1 MSTKVTYHQQISFC
15 GKPRCHKCNTGIGHG
30 PYWYAYKTVN
40 GRTTRTY
47 IGKTLP
53 PDVQPEQIQT
63 WIAGRPAQDDD
74 PAVLRVSMLGR
85 FELERRVGRNWQTV
99 EAAPWNHQRQ
109 RLLFALLLL
118 SPGRKLGREQIMEA
132 LWPGLDPETAAARLD
147 RTVHALRRILE
158 PSLPRASA
166 SHLLRTEHEGLV
178 LADQHEIWVDS
189 DAFELLLTQSHE
201 EQRTA
206 SEREHLLEE
215 AVALYANDLLPEM
228 ADVPWVVTRRDML
241 RRHWMGA
248 LLELADLRLARE
260 AYAAV
265 IEPMDRLLAADDTNE
280 AAVQRLII
288 ALTALGR
295 RAEAMR
301 VYHRLVEALR
311 RAHDIAPLAETRRL
325 YEEVRRGSV
334 SVRGLPPVPLTS
346 LQDVEGRSQEG
357 RDGRSQAQVGRQH
370 QSPLVGR
377 EEELE
382 TLRTVMHTC
391 EQQRRVR
398 LGNRRRALISPFDQP
413 RQPQCVLLAGEAGI
427 GKTRLAEEVGRE
439 AQQHGWAI
447 AWSRVYAQES
457 NVPYRPWTEVL
468 RNAQSRGF
476 WQIQEISHR
485 PLLYQPLSILLP
497 ELNALPHVEF
507 ANPLSPEDEQRRLW
521 EATLDLLTMISERT
535 PLLIVLDD
543 MHWADSSSCELLAY
557 LVRHLQQRAIMVIA
571 TYRDTELPEA
581 HPLRTLLPHLQR
593 EQVALRLEI
602 EPLSEE
608 QIASLV
614 AHLPEPLVHY
624 IQKQAGGNPFFA
636 EELARTLAGAGPELV
651 EQLLV
656 EKGSGG
662 HQPELGRALPL
673 PETIAAVLDL
683 RLQRLSSACQRLLSN
698 ASVLEGAFEFGEV
711 LQLEQLGGS
720 GIDEGKLL
728 DLLEEAL
735 REGVLVEEG
744 AGTRISYHFWHPL
757 LGLHLYQRLSGAR
770 RASLHRRAAQVL
782 QQKYEGREAEGA
794 ATITQHL
801 VKGGGEAA
809 AIRRYAELAGDHAYA
824 LSSYGEAEYYY
835 RLAIQYLLQAS
846 QGRPLAS
853 WSQEERLHLADL
865 YELLAYSLRVQGKS
879 EEARHFYE
887 RLLEVRNYLRQPAT
901 PEEALYE
908 AQYQA
913 MIWVEIG
920 WTWYNQGDNEQAR
933 HSCKYSEG
941 LLTDA
946 HILRSA
952 AWASIKRLQS
962 YIDWQDG
969 NYERALEEARIAL
982 SIFEDILE
990 YQKQERDSAQRFTHV
1005 NAILTGDP
1013 LDLARTHRLI
1023 GSIAN
1028 SLGRTDEALVHL
1040 NLALTRFEQL
1050 NCQRDIAAVCCNIGH
1065 AQLSRGAY
1073 RQAQTFFRYALSIA
1087 EKYNDSPLLLVI
1099 YGNLGILSARVGALL
1114 ESESWLRRCIALA
1127 EILND
1132 HVYMSICQTYLAN
1145 TLRDKGAFAEARTY
1159 ISRAI
1164 KAARYISNRPC
1175 IGYALISL
1183 GNIYLIYSRFL
1194 SQNSE
1199 SILLQKKGINLRQNS
1214 LLLKAK
1220 FALSKGLNTEGLE
1233 SEARIEG
1240 LLALAETQFQLGR
1253 ADEAYQ
1259 QVSYLMQ
1266 QVIQSQFGQELAK
1279 AQRLMG
1285 EILASKQAYD
1295 EAVPLF
1301 EQALAQFSSLGM
1313 HLEYARTA
1321 YRYGQILLSK
1331 NKIGSR
1337 AYKLGLSYVQD
1348 AQRLFR
1354 DCQAS
1359 IELEVAERF
1368 LQQHGIKAKAFQ
1380 P

>member
-15 GKPRCHKCNTGIGHG
+15 GKPRCRKCNMGIGHG

-47 IGKTLP
+47 IGKALP

-63 WIAGRPAQDDD
+63 WIAGRPARDDD
-74 PAVLRVSMLGR
+74 PSVLRVSMLGR

-99 EAAPWNHQRQ
+99 EDARWHHQRQ
-109 RLLFALLLL
+109 RQLLALLLL

-147 RTVHALRRILE
+147 RTVYSLRRILE
-158 PSLPRASA
+158 PSLPRASI
-166 SHLLRTEHEGLV
+166 SHLLRTEHEGLA
-178 LADQHEIWVDS
+178 LADQHEIWTDS
-189 DAFELLLTQSHE
+189 DAFELLLMQARE
-201 EQRTA
+201 EQRTPA
-206 SEREHLLEE
+206 EREHLLEE

-311 RAHDIAPLAETRRL
+311 RTHDIEPLVETRRL

-334 SVRGLPPVPLTS
+334 NVRGLPPVPLTS
-346 LQDVEGRSQEG
+346 LLEVEGRGQEG
-357 RDGRSQAQVGRQH
+357 RDGRSQVQVGRQH

-377 EEELE
+377 KEELE
-382 TLRTVMHTC
+382 TLRTVMQTC

-398 LGNRRRALISPFDQP
+398 LGNRRRALLSPFDQP

-439 AQQHGWAI
+439 AQQRGWAI

-543 MHWADSSSCELLAY
+543 IHWADPSSCELLAY
-557 LVRHLQQRAIMVIA
+557 LVRHLQQRAMMIIA
-571 TYRDTELPEA
+571 TYRDTELPED

-593 EQVALRLEI
+593 EQVALRLEVK
-602 EPLSEE
+602 PLSEE

-636 EELARTLAGAGPELV
+636 EELARTLAGVSPETV
-651 EQLLV
+651 QQLLT
-656 EKGSGG
+656 ETRGKGRE
-662 HQPELGRALPL
+662 QELARAMPL

-683 RLQRLSSACQRLLSN
+683 RLRRLSPACQRLLSN
-698 ASVLEGAFEFGEV
+698 ASILEGAFEFGEV

-720 GIDEGKLL
+720 AIDEARLL

-782 QQKYEGREAEGA
+782 ERKYAGREAEGA

-809 AIRRYAELAGDHAYA
+809 VITRYAELAGDHAYA

-835 RLAIQYLLQAS
+835 RLAIQYLQEA
-846 QGRPLAS
+846 QGRPLAA

-887 RLLEVRNYLRQPAT
+887 RLLEVRNYQRQPAT

-920 WTWYNQGDNEQAR
+920 WTWYDASDTGAAAR
-933 HSCKYSEG
+933 CCERS
-941 LLTDA
+941 A
-946 HILRSA
+946 QILREAHVEKSP
-952 AWASIKRLQS
+952 AWASIYRQQS
-962 YIDWQDG
+962 YIAWQMG
-969 NYERALEEARIAL
+969 NYQLAIQAANHALDLFRQKLEHPVIRLPLDKPLRGTNINSSLMGDQVDIAL
-982 SIFEDILE
+982 
-990 YQKQERDSAQRFTHV
+990 
-1005 NAILTGDP
+1005 
-1013 LDLARTHRLI
+1013 THRLL
-1023 GSIAN
+1023 GSIAITIGN
-1028 SLGRTDEALVHL
+1028 PRDALYHL
-1040 NLALTRFEQL
+1040 NISLTIFEQYS
-1050 NCQRDIAAVCCNIGH
+1050 CFRDIAATCCNIGH
-1065 AQLSRGAY
+1065 
-1073 RQAQTFFRYALSIA
+1073 
-1087 EKYNDSPLLLVI
+1087 
-1099 YGNLGILSARVGALL
+1099 
-1114 ESESWLRRCIALA
+1114 
-1127 EILND
+1127 
-1132 HVYMSICQTYLAN
+1132 TYL
-1145 TLRDKGAFAEARTY
+1145 T
-1159 ISRAI
+1159 
-1164 KAARYISNRPC
+1164 
-1175 IGYALISL
+1175 
-1183 GNIYLIYSRFL
+1183 
-1194 SQNSE
+1194 
-1199 SILLQKKGINLRQNS
+1199 
-1214 LLLKAK
+1214 
-1220 FALSKGLNTEGLE
+1220 
-1233 SEARIEG
+1233 
-1240 LLALAETQFQLGR
+1240 
-1253 ADEAYQ
+1253 
-1259 QVSYLMQ
+1259 
-1266 QVIQSQFGQELAK
+1266 
-1279 AQRLMG
+1279 
-1285 EILASKQAYD
+1285 
-1295 EAVPLF
+1295 
-1301 EQALAQFSSLGM
+1301 
-1313 HLEYARTA
+1313 
-1321 YRYGQILLSK
+1321 
-1331 NKIGSR
+1331 
-1337 AYKLGLSYVQD
+1337 
-1348 AQRLFR
+1348 
-1354 DCQAS
+1354 
-1359 IELEVAERF
+1359 
-1368 LQQHGIKAKAFQ
+1368 
-1380 P
+1380 

>member
-15 GKPRCHKCNTGIGHG
+15 GKPRCRKCNTGIGHG

-40 GRTTRTY
+40 GRTTRSY
-47 IGKTLP
+47 VGKTLP

-85 FELERRVGRNWQTV
+85 FELERRVGRNWQVV
-99 EAAPWNHQRQ
+99 EDARWNHHRQ
-109 RLLFALLLL
+109 RSLFALLLL

-147 RTVHALRRILE
+147 RTVYSLRRILE
-158 PSLPRASA
+158 PSLPRASI
-166 SHLLRTEHEGLV
+166 SHLLRTEHEGLA
-178 LADQHEIWVDS
+178 LADQHEIWTDS
-189 DAFELLLTQSHE
+189 DAFELLLTQAHE
-201 EQRTA
+201 EQRSL

-228 ADVPWVVTRRDML
+228 PDVAWVVTRRDML

-311 RAHDIAPLAETRRL
+311 RAHDIEPLAETRRL
-325 YEEVRRGSV
+325 YEEVRRGSIGV
-334 SVRGLPPVPLTS
+334 KGLPPVPLTA
-346 LQDVEGRSQEG
+346 LLGVEGRSQEG
-357 RDGRSQAQVGRQH
+357 RDGRSQVQVGRQH

-382 TLRTVMHTC
+382 RLRTVMHLC

-413 RQPQCVLLAGEAGI
+413 RQAQCVLLAGEAGI

-439 AQQHGWAI
+439 AQQRGWAI

-468 RNAQSRGF
+468 RNAESRGF
-476 WQIQEISHR
+476 WQVQEISRR
-485 PLLYQPLSILLP
+485 PLLYQPLSVLLP

-507 ANPLSPEDEQRRLW
+507 ASPLSPEDEQRRLW

-535 PLLIVLDD
+535 PLLVVLDD
-543 MHWADSSSCELLAY
+543 MHWADPSSCELLAY

-571 TYRDTELPEA
+571 TYRDTELPEE

-636 EELARTLAGAGPELV
+636 EELARTLAGASPELV
-651 EQLLV
+651 EQLLA
-656 EKGSGG
+656 EMGG
-662 HQPELGRALPL
+662 GRPQQELGRTLPL

-683 RLQRLSSACQRLLSN
+683 RLRRLSSACQRLLSN
-698 ASVLEGAFEFGEV
+698 ASVLEGAFEFGEI

-720 GIDEGKLL
+720 NIDEPTLL

-735 REGVLVEEG
+735 HEGVLVEEG

-770 RASLHRRAAQVL
+770 RASLHRRAALVL
-782 QQKYEGREAEGA
+782 ERKYAGREAEGA

-809 AIRRYAELAGDHAYA
+809 AISRYAELAGDHAYA

-835 RLAIQYLLQAS
+835 RLAIQYLQAS
-846 QGRPLAS
+846 QGRPLAL

-865 YELLAYSLRVQGKS
+865 YELLAYSLRVQS
-879 EEARHFYE
+879 RPEEARHFYE
-887 RLLEVRNYLRQPAT
+887 RLLEVRNYQRQPAS

-920 WTWYNQGDNEQAR
+920 WTWYDANDNAR
-933 HSCKYSEG
+933 ALDCCE
-941 LLTDA
+941 
-946 HILRSA
+946 RSA
-952 AWASIKRLQS
+952 QILQQFQIEKSPAWASIYRERGYIAWQVGDYQLALREANRALQLFE
-962 YIDWQDG
+962 Q
-969 NYERALEEARIAL
+969 NLERA
-982 SIFEDILE
+982 SIRL
-990 YQKQERDSAQRFTHV
+990 
-1005 NAILTGDP
+1005 P
-1013 LDLARTHRLI
+1013 LDKPLRQTNINTSLMGDQVDVALTHRLL
-1023 GSIAN
+1023 GSILN
-1028 SLGRTDEALVHL
+1028 SVGQTREALYHL
-1040 NLALTRFEQL
+1040 KMALTIFEQY
-1050 NCQRDIAAVCCNIGH
+1050 NRYRDIAAACCNIGH
-1065 AQLSRGAY
+1065 AH
-1073 RQAQTFFRYALSIA
+1073 LSIA
-1087 EKYNDSPLLLVI
+1087 QLPAAQAAFRRALMLAERLGDTLLQAVI
-1099 YGNLGILSARVGALL
+1099 ISNLGILAARLGGLDLAEREFKRSLRMAEKASDRIYLCFWNAFLAATLQRQMKSQEAAQSMRKALSAAIFLNLQPCLGFALVALGTMRLTQAMYELARRPVEALQPPGRESPAGRARHCLKRARQILERALALEQL
-1114 ESESWLRRCIALA
+1114 ESETLIEGKLALA
-1127 EILND
+1127 QVLLLLNELEQA
-1132 HVYMSICQTYLAN
+1132 HKLTSELLATLNAHERVLEFTKAQFLQGTLLLAQGAGAQAERQINQALSTLHNKGLKIEYSHSIY
-1145 TLRDKGAFAEARTY
+1145 
-1159 ISRAI
+1159 
-1164 KAARYISNRPC
+1164 
-1175 IGYALISL
+1175 
-1183 GNIYLIYSRFL
+1183 FL
-1194 SQNSE
+1194 S
-1199 SILLQKKGINLRQNS
+1199 LLVSSKNVRLS
-1214 LLLKAK
+1214 KAK
-1220 FALSKGLNTEGLE
+1220 FLPQL
-1233 SEARIEG
+1233 RD
-1240 LLALAETQFQLGR
+1240 ALA
-1253 ADEAYQ
+1253 
-1259 QVSYLMQ
+1259 
-1266 QVIQSQFGQELAK
+1266 
-1279 AQRLMG
+1279 
-1285 EILASKQAYD
+1285 
-1295 EAVPLF
+1295 
-1301 EQALAQFSSLGM
+1301 
-1313 HLEYARTA
+1313 
-1321 YRYGQILLSK
+1321 
-1331 NKIGSR
+1331 
-1337 AYKLGLSYVQD
+1337 
-1348 AQRLFR
+1348 LFR
-1354 DCQAS
+1354 DCQDKLAY
-1359 IELEVAERF
+1359 EATHHLLESFRGGERRS
-1368 LQQHGIKAKAFQ
+1368 
-1380 P
+1380 

>member
-15 GKPRCHKCNTGIGHG
+15 GKPRCRKCNTGIGHG

-99 EAAPWNHQRQ
+99 EDVRWNHQRPRQ
-109 RLLFALLLL
+109 LFALLLL

-132 LWPGLDPETAAARLD
+132 LWPNLDPETAAARLD
-147 RTVHALRRILE
+147 RTVHSLRRILE
-158 PSLPRASA
+158 PSLPRAST
-166 SHLLRTEHEGLV
+166 SHLLRTEHEGLI

-189 DAFELLLTQSHE
+189 DAFELLLAQAHE
-201 EQRTA
+201 EQRMA

-228 ADVPWVVTRRDML
+228 SDVPWVVTRRDML

-288 ALTALGR
+288 ALTARGR

-311 RAHDIAPLAETRRL
+311 RAHDIEPLAETRRL

-334 SVRGLPPVPLTS
+334 GVKGLPSVPLTS
-346 LQDVEGRSQEG
+346 LLDVESRSQEG
-357 RDGRSQAQVGRQH
+357 RDGRSQVQVGRQH

-439 AQQHGWAI
+439 AQQRGWAI

-457 NVPYRPWTEVL
+457 SVPYRPWTEVL

-507 ANPLSPEDEQRRLW
+507 ASPLSPEDEQRRLW

-543 MHWADSSSCELLAY
+543 MHWADPSSCELLAY
-557 LVRHLQQRAIMVIA
+557 LVRHLQQRAIMITA
-571 TYRDTELPEA
+571 TYRDTELPEE

-602 EPLSEE
+602 APLSEE

-636 EELARTLAGAGPELV
+636 EELARTLASTGPQVVQQLV
-651 EQLLV
+651 SEAAN
-656 EKGSGG
+656 GG
-662 HQPELGRALPL
+662 QKQELGRALPL

-683 RLQRLSSACQRLLSN
+683 RLRRLSSACQRLLSN

-720 GIDEGKLL
+720 NIDEATLL

-770 RASLHRRAAQVL
+770 RTSLHRRAALVL
-782 QQKYEGREAEGA
+782 TQKYAGREAEGA

-809 AIRRYAELAGDHAYA
+809 MIRHYAELAGDHAYA

-835 RLAIQYLLQAS
+835 RLAIQYLQAS
-846 QGRPLAS
+846 QGRPLAA

-887 RLLEVRNYLRQPAT
+887 RLLEVRNYGRQPAS

-933 HSCKYSEG
+933 HSCKHSEHVLEKAG
-941 LLTDA
+941 
-946 HILRSA
+946 IVRSA
-952 AWASIKRLQS
+952 AWASIRRLRS

-969 NYERALEEARIAL
+969 NYEKALEEARAAL
-982 SIFEDILE
+982 TIFEDILE
-990 YQKQERDSAQRFTHV
+990 SPAPGGSLSPRTTHV
-1005 NAILTGDP
+1005 SSILAGDP
-1013 LDLARTHRLI
+1013 IDLARTHRLI

-1028 SLGRTDEALVHL
+1028 SVGKTDEALVHL
-1040 NLALTRFEQL
+1040 NLALARFEQL

-1065 AQLSRGAY
+1065 AHLSRASYG
-1073 RQAQTFFRYALSIA
+1073 QAQTFFRYALSIA

-1099 YGNLGILSARVGALL
+1099 YGNLGILSARTGVLA
-1114 ESESWLRRCIALA
+1114 ESEAWLRRCIALA
-1127 EILND
+1127 EVLND
-1132 HVYMSICQTYLAN
+1132 HIYMSICQTYLAN
-1145 TLRDKGAFAEARTY
+1145 TLRDKGDFQEARKY
-1159 ISRAI
+1159 ILRAI
-1164 KAARYISNRPC
+1164 NIARHINNKPC

-1183 GNIYLIYSRFL
+1183 GSLYLFQSKSIINSKTYYSTKATL
-1194 SQNSE
+1194 KDNNQA
-1199 SILLQKKGINLRQNS
+1199 K

-1220 FALSKGLNTEGLE
+1220 SALLRGLKIEELE
-1233 SEARIEG
+1233 REVRIEG
-1240 LLALAETQFQLGR
+1240 LLALAETCLQLG
-1253 ADEAYQ
+1253 
-1259 QVSYLMQ
+1259 QVDAAHKQAVYLME
-1266 QVIQSQFGQELAK
+1266 QFISSHSGQEQAK
-1279 AQRLMG
+1279 TQRLMG
-1285 EILASKQAYD
+1285 EILALRENYR
-1295 EAVPLF
+1295 EAAPMF
-1301 EQALAQFSSLGM
+1301 EQALALFSSLGM
-1313 HLEYARTA
+1313 YLEYARTA
-1321 YRYGQILLSK
+1321 CRYGQVLLSK
-1331 NKIGSR
+1331 NKASSR
-1337 AYKLGLSYVQD
+1337 DYKLGLNYMQD
-1348 AQRLFR
+1348 AHRIFR
-1354 DCQAS
+1354 ECQAN
-1359 IELEVAERF
+1359 LEVQVAERF
-1368 LQQHGIKAKAFQ
+1368 LHQYRIKAKAPQ
-1380 P
+1380 S